1 MKEILKNLP
10 ALLVLLLILG
20 VAQEAFAQVDPPDRV
35 ARLNFIEGAVSY
47 LPSGGDQNDWVAAV
61 MNRPLTTGDRLW
73 SRPTRWLNRKPGK
86 IRTSAIPRIRIR
98 RIRRPPRLSNNN
110 SI

>member
-10 ALLVLLLILG
+10 ALLVLPLILG
-20 VAQEAFAQVDPPDRV
+20 VAQGAFAQVDPPDRV

-73 SRPTRWLNRKPGK
+73 SRADTLAKQKAWENAHQRNTKDQNQK
-86 IRTSAIPRIRIR
+86 DKKA
-98 RIRRPPRLSNNN
+98 PP
-110 SI
+110 IKQQ